1 MAVTIRVGERI
12 PDTSFYI
19 ALRNQDD
26 SSLTL
31 FATPQEVI
39 STLSPGYL
47 SEGAADDRRAFAA
60 RRNLAIAF
68 IASAHDQMDINV
80 ASMSEAERM
89 ALSARGARAVTEVE
103 TWSNRAPLYV
113 LATLYT
119 PYTDAPLPAGE
130 EVWAIDPYTEA
141 GLVASL
147 ADAGLL
153 DAWPVHGGQTWD
165 GGAR

>member
-1 MAVTIRVGERI
+1 MAENKQYVSALDVG
-12 PDTSFYI
+12 TSKVI
-19 ALRNQDD
+19 ALIGEVVADEINIVGMGLAESRGLKAGMVTNID
-26 SSLTL
+26 
-31 FATPQEVI
+31 ATAQ
-39 STLSPGYL
+39 
-47 SEGAADDRRAFAA
+47 
-60 RRNLAIAF
+60 AIHQA
-68 IASAHDQMDINV
+68 
-80 ASMSEAERM
+80 MSEAERM

-153 DAWPVHGGQTWD
+153 DAWPVHEGQTWD